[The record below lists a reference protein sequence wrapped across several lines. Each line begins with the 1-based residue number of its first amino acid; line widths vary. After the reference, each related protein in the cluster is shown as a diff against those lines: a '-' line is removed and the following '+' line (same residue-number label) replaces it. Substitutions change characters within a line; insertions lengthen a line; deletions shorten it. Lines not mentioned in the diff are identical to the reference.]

1 MERALRSAIQLTT
14 SQVPEDLQSI
24 LTDSSLHNGSA
35 ELTTKDILT
44 RYGDIARGTVS
55 TSQRVQGPD
64 APASGPLSA
73 SSTVNSRTNGPVAT
87 KIDVNTSQQ
96 DAWQKQSS
104 VRPVQNSTSG
114 GPAHDFNFGT
124 PTTPYARERGG
135 SQSSQG
141 SYGADVAN
149 QRGSYQQK
157 PGPLGVTG

>member
-1 MERALRSAIQLTT
+1 
-14 SQVPEDLQSI
+14 VPEDLQSI
-24 LTDSSLHNGSA
+24 LTDSTLHNGSA

-44 RYGDIARGTVS
+44 RYGDIARGKVS
-55 TSQRVQGPD
+55 TFQRGVQGPD
-64 APASGPLSA
+64 YPASGPISTT
-73 SSTVNSRTNGPVAT
+73 SSLNNRTNGPVAT
-87 KIDVNTSQQ
+87 RIDVNTSQQ

-114 GPAHDFNFGT
+114 GPVHDFNFGT
-124 PTTPYARERGG
+124 PNTPYARERGG

-141 SYGADVAN
+141 SYGAGAG